1 MKGFGRLIGRAL
13 SYSSQQTQLKPL
25 SSRRRLIHAAS
36 SSAATTSYLDNKTT
50 SSSSYSSPLRSSPI
64 PSLHSRRKWA
74 GPFGGQRRTMFIQTQ
89 STPNPASLMFYPGKP
104 VMDVG
109 SADFPNARAA
119 MNSPLAKVLFGV
131 DDGSLYLKYGHRVVY
146 DAASTLNVKLSSM
159 LRDMTWFWNTTRSND
174 LVMIWKPWD
183 QITYRALAVRWWRLV
198 WFAKSISRHAFIC
211 RLAVRVKLTTK
222 DRMAKWGFGGVLLC
236 VMQIE
241 IGEQKLVPNSIK
253 MPF

>member
-25 SSRRRLIHAAS
+25 TSRRRLIHAAS

-74 GPFGGQRRTMFIQTQ
+74 GPFGGQRRTMFIHTEP
-89 STPNPASLMFYPGKP
+89 TTNPASLMFYPGTP

-119 MNSPLAKVLFGV
+119 MNSPLAKVLFDV
-131 DDGSLYLKYGHRVVY
+131 DGELANHS
-146 DAASTLNVKLSSM
+146 A
-159 LRDMTWFWNTTRSND
+159 
-174 LVMIWKPWD
+174 LV
-183 QITYRALAVRWWRLV
+183 
-198 WFAKSISRHAFIC
+198 IC
-211 RLAVRVKLTTK
+211 CYCSPA
-222 DRMAKWGFGGVLLC
+222 
-236 VMQIE
+236 
-241 IGEQKLVPNSIK
+241 
-253 MPF
+253 